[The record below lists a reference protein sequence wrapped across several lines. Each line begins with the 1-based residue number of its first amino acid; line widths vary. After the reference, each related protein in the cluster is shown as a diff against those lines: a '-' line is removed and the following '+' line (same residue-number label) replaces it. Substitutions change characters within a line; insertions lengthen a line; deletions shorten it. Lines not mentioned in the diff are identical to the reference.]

1 MLNYIWLGLIAL
13 AVLIGGFRGNLSDVG
28 DSAVDGAKTA
38 VTLATTLVAV
48 MTMWLGLM
56 RLADKAG
63 LVKLLGR
70 LIKPILLFLFPDV
83 PPNHPALG
91 SITLNVAA
99 NILGLN
105 NAATPLGLRA
115 MSELESL
122 NQHPGVATN
131 AMCMLLAINTS
142 GITLIPV
149 SVLAL
154 LAAYHG
160 TNPTRII
167 GTSLAATAVAHLFAI
182 GTCKLLERTRWSVRQ
197 LDAPIDSSQ
206 VREVHAA
213 ALEGAEVEQKA
224 EAADATLPWRPGS
237 RWILAAFCGLFVGLI
252 FGMAFPELARWF
264 AARWGDMVP
273 YFANPPATNQVVAPD
288 VAQKFFLWRLVEAL
302 STLVLPWLILLFP
315 LYAALRGIPVYEEF
329 VDGAKEGF
337 NVILR
342 VFPYMVGMLMAVFMF
357 KTAGG
362 LDLFRAMISPVT
374 DLIHFPAELVPMAV
388 IRPFSAPAAL
398 GFLADLIKDPHYG
411 PNNLITLMGCTLYG
425 CSETTF
431 YVIAVYFGSVGVRKT
446 RHAIPA
452 GLVADIVGPI
462 AAVIICRAVLG

>member
-13 AVLIGGFRGNLSDVG
+13 AVVIGGLHGNLGQVG
-28 DSAVDGAKTA
+28 DAAVDGAKTA
-38 VTLATTLVAV
+38 VTLGTTLVAV

-70 LIKPILLFLFPDV
+70 AIKPILLLLFPDI

-115 MSELESL
+115 MAELESL
-122 NQHPGVATN
+122 NKHPGVASN

-154 LAAYHG
+154 LTTYHG
-160 TNPTRII
+160 HNPTQII
-167 GTSLAATAVAHLFAI
+167 GTALAATVVAHIFAI
-182 GTCKLLERTRWSVRQ
+182 LTCKILERTSWSTRQ
-197 LDAPIDSSQ
+197 LEMPVESAQ
-206 VREVHAA
+206 VRDAHAA
-213 ALEGAEVEQKA
+213 SVADAKEGAVA
-224 EAADATLPWRPGS
+224 EKERPWVKGS
-237 RWILAAFCGLFVGLI
+237 RWILAGFCGIFVGLVL
-252 FGMAFPELARWF
+252 GVAFPELARWF
-264 AARWGDMVP
+264 TIQFGHVVPSFPNPVAIEAAIP
-273 YFANPPATNQVVAPD
+273 SELT
-288 VAQKFFLWRLVEAL
+288 QKFFLWRLIESL
-302 STLVLPWLILLFP
+302 SMLVLPWLILLFP
-315 LYAALRGIPVYEEF
+315 LCAALRGIPVYDEF
-329 VDGAKEGF
+329 VEGAKEGF

-342 VFPYMVGMLMAVFMF
+342 VFPYMVGMLVAVFMF
-357 KTAGG
+357 KAAGG
-362 LDLFRAMISPVT
+362 LDLFTQLVKPIT
-374 DLIHFPAELVPMAV
+374 DLIHFPSELVGMAL
-388 IRPFSAPAAL
+388 IRPFNSQAAL
-398 GFLADLIKDPHYG
+398 GLLTGLVADPNYG

-431 YVIAVYFGSVGVRKT
+431 YVIAVYFGSVGIRRT

-452 GLVADIVGPI
+452 GIAADIVGPI
-462 AAVIICRAVLG
+462 AAVWICRAVLG